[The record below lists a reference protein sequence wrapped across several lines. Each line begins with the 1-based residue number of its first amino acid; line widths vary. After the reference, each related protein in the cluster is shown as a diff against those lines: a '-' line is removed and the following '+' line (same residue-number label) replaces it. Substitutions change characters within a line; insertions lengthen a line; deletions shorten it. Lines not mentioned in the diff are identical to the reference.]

1 MQESFYAFLT
11 LGLLSEIKGK
21 AGLES
26 GNTYNFP
33 MSGRYRLSRRKQ
45 VIEKQFDVPV
55 TFPSAPIN
63 LLSMS

>member
-26 GNTYNFP
+26 GTRIIFQCAGATDSHDVN
-33 MSGRYRLSRRKQ
+33 RLSR
-45 VIEKQFDVPV
+45 
-55 TFPSAPIN
+55 SN
-63 LLSMS
+63 SMFQ